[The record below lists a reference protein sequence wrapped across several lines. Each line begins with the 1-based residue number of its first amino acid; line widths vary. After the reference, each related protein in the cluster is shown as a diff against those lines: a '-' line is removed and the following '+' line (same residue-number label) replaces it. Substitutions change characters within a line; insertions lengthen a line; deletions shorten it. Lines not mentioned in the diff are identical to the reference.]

1 MNFKRLKHI
10 FILVAVTVS
19 VLGMASCGGSDKE
32 SGLTVQDEV
41 VVYAEVIRQLATV
54 DDTYGGNLNPAT
66 IYVIKNTDDTVGNIG
81 DYQEAHSKVIP
92 DTSQST
98 ITDLLSDLPAEIIW
112 VDKLEDAEFEQTSY
126 FEVKDGGA
134 IITLG
139 NIYVQADGSVQVAGS
154 IYTASMAAG
163 GTTYVLEKVDG
174 SWEITGRVGGF
185 WIS

>member
-1 MNFKRLKHI
+1 MNLKRLKHI
-10 FILVAVTVS
+10 FILAAVTVS
-19 VLGMASCGGSDKE
+19 VLGVAACGGSDKE

-41 VVYAEVIRQLATV
+41 VIYAEVIRQLATV
-54 DDTYGGNLNPAT
+54 DDTYGGDLNPAT
-66 IYVIKNTDDTVGNIG
+66 VYVIKNTDDKVGNPG
-81 DYQEAHSKVIP
+81 EQEARSKVIP

-112 VDKLEDAEFEQTSY
+112 VDKLEDAEFEQTPY

-154 IYTASMAAG
+154 IYTAAMAVG

>member
-66 IYVIKNTDDTVGNIG
+66 IYVIKNTDDKVGNPG
-81 DYQEAHSKVIP
+81 DQEARSKAIP
-92 DTSQST
+92 DTSHSN
-98 ITDLLSDLPAEIIW
+98 ITGMLSDLSAEIIW
-112 VDKLEDAEFEQTSY
+112 VDKFEDAEFEQTQY
-126 FEVKDGGA
+126 FEVKNGGA